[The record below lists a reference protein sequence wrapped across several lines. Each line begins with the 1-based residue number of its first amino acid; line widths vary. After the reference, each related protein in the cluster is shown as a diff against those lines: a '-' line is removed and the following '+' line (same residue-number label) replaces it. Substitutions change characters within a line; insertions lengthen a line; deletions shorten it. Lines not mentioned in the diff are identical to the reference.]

1 MKGLR
6 THALTYISHRHQEGT
21 AIYDLQR
28 DLHYSTQTAK
38 DILES
43 FSKHGLIEPKLPM
56 KGDSLRGRKPYT
68 LTHLGRGL
76 AKIMEYLQREKI
88 VSEDNDLDLVEAF
101 PQNNDQVLR
110 LQQAGYSVEM
120 WEKAIS
126 CGLITEKRKT
136 VSQYVYG
143 QSVDPSEPEIPRQ
156 VRLDL
161 YSYSID

>member
-1 MKGLR
+1 MSQK
-6 THALTYISHRHQEGT
+6 HQEGT

-38 DILES
+38 NILQS
-43 FSKHGLIEPKLPM
+43 LAKNGIIEVRLPA

-68 LTHLGRGL
+68 LTHLGREIARL
-76 AKIMEYLQREKI
+76 MEYLQKEKI
-88 VSEDNDLDLVEAF
+88 ISEDNDLDLVEAF
-101 PQNNDQVLR
+101 RQNSDQVLK
-110 LQQAGYSVEM
+110 LEQAGFSIEM

-143 QSVDPSEPEIPRQ
+143 QSIDPSTPEIPLQ
-156 VRLDL
+156 VRLEL